1 MQTKNLDEIKKE
13 LASIIS
19 TVKTRIDLEKRFG
32 VDTITLSKSNKVT
45 SRPLPIPNAV
55 PQIKPIEASVVIKPI
70 KEQISVS
77 GAGTI
82 VCPPND
88 STKISGDQTFMS
100 EKERK
105 SKLLEEIK
113 NEMLACH
120 KCPLGKTRTNLVFGV
135 GDPMAKLMF
144 VGEAPG
150 RDEDLQGEPFVGRA
164 GQLLTKIIEA
174 IGMKRS
180 NVYIANVLKCRP
192 PGNRNPLPEE
202 IVLCMPYLIKQIET
216 IQPKVLCALGTFA
229 AQTLLNTKAPV
240 GTLRGKFH
248 EYKGIPMMVTYH
260 PAYLLRNPNDKAKVW
275 DDMKKVRDFLGEL
288 SEKDPKNIQN

>member
-1 MQTKNLDEIKKE
+1 M
-13 LASIIS
+13 
-19 TVKTRIDLEKRFG
+19 G
-32 VDTITLSKSNKVT
+32 
-45 SRPLPIPNAV
+45 
-55 PQIKPIEASVVIKPI
+55 
-70 KEQISVS
+70 
-77 GAGTI
+77 
-82 VCPPND
+82 
-88 STKISGDQTFMS
+88 

-105 SKLLEEIK
+105 IKLLEELRG
-113 NEMLACH
+113 EMLACH

-135 GDPMAKLMF
+135 GNSMAKLMF
-144 VGEAPG
+144 AGEAPG

-180 NVYIANVLKCRP
+180 DVYIANVLKCRP

-202 IVLCMPYLIKQIET
+202 IDLCMPYLIKQIEI

-229 AQTLLNTKAPV
+229 AQTLLSTKAAV

-275 DDMKKVRDFLGEL
+275 DDMKKVRDLLSEL
-288 SEKDPKNIQN
+288 SGKDSKV